1 MTKEELI
8 KALQE
13 IPDGSRLIVTE
24 YHTAKDYIITH
35 IEDSTVAGIYEIRIQ
50 ELNSFDELT

>member
-35 IEDSTVAGIYEIRIQ
+35 IEDSTVAGIRTKQ
-50 ELNSFDELT
+50 F